1 MPYVP
6 PLVMAAAGAV
16 APHAPAPD
24 EPGVNVWRNKRG
36 GVVATGMTRDGVHWM
51 HWPFLAAYRFASGD
65 PSITAF
71 PAAHAPRDVLE
82 DTYRRSVVPMA
93 LQARGSEA
101 LHASASLFP
110 AGVVGFFAA
119 SETGKS
125 TIAYGLSQRGF
136 AQWGDDSL
144 LFEPSARP
152 FVSRRLPFDIRLRP
166 RSSAFFDANPPR
178 DTDDGLMLPESAP
191 VAALCL
197 LTRGERS
204 VTSPI
209 EVRRLDPVK
218 AFSWLIAHA
227 HCFNPHDET
236 RRAAMLKHYL
246 DLTAAVPVYEATFLP
261 SLAILPLV
269 LDGIVAAV
277 DTKTLGDKWRAAP

>member
-16 APHAPAPD
+16 APPAPSPD

-36 GVVATGMTRDGVHWM
+36 GVVATGMTCDGVHWM
-51 HWPFLAAYRFASGD
+51 HWPFLAAYRSHPATRRLRPSRPLTHRSTFSRTRIAEASFRW
-65 PSITAF
+65 PSG
-71 PAAHAPRDVLE
+71 
-82 DTYRRSVVPMA
+82 
-93 LQARGSEA
+93 ARVR
-101 LHASASLFP
+101 SASCQRL
-110 AGVVGFFAA
+110 ALSRRRRRLLRRLGNRQVDHRVR
-119 SETGKS
+119 
-125 TIAYGLSQRGF
+125 LSQRGF

-166 RSSAFFDANPPR
+166 KSSAFFDANPPR

-197 LTRGERS
+197 LSRGERP

-209 EVRRLDPVK
+209 AVRRLDPVQ

-227 HCFNPHDET
+227 IASIRTRNPASGDVEALSRSDG
-236 RRAAMLKHYL
+236 RR
-246 DLTAAVPVYEATFLP
+246 T
-261 SLAILPLV
+261 SL
-269 LDGIVAAV
+269 
-277 DTKTLGDKWRAAP
+277 